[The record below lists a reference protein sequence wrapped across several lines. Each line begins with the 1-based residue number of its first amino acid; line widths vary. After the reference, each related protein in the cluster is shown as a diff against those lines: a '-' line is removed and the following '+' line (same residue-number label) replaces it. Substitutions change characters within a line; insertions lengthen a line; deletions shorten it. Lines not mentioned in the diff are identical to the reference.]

1 MGEYASTQTLDSL
14 VYSCINYYEI
24 LFSAKAEIG
33 MEPNPVYGMGTGGDE
48 GQSIPTQPNPVY
60 GMGTGGDEGQSIPTQ
75 PNPVYGMGTSVTTS
89 DTTTVANPTSS

>member
-33 MEPNPVYGMGTGGDE
+33 MEPNPVYGMGTVGDE

-60 GMGTGGDEGQSIPTQ
+60 GMR
-75 PNPVYGMGTSVTTS
+75 TSVTTS

>member
-1 MGEYASTQTLDSL
+1 M
-14 VYSCINYYEI
+14 
-24 LFSAKAEIG
+24 
-33 MEPNPVYGMGTGGDE
+33 YGMGTGGDE

-89 DTTTVANPTSS
+89 DTTTIPNPTSS